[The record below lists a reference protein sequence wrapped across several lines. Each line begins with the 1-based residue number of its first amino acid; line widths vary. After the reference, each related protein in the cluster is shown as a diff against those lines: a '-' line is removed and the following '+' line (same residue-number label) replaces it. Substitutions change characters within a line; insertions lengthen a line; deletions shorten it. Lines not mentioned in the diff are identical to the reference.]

1 MKFRVKQID
10 ENSFI
15 PQVRKNLFGSWYGID
30 NDFNDTWYAEYY
42 QNKYCSKQTIYDAL
56 LEIDIWKTRIHKK
69 NNFPIYHKI
78 KNKQNLCG

>member
-30 NDFNDTWYAEYY
+30 SSYNDTWYSKEF
-42 QNKYCSKQTIYDAL
+42 QTKYCAKPTLSDAL
-56 LEIDIWKTRIHKK
+56 SEIDIWKTKIHKK
-69 NNFPIYHKI
+69 GNYPIYHKLN
-78 KNKQNLCG
+78 NK